1 MDLYEDPDGLLVE
14 GEVILLVVHRQTDHV
29 VAALEAAPRLPRPRV
44 CKVVSVTII
53 SDISTI
59 SLMLG
64 STLC

>member
-29 VAALEAAPRLPRPRV
+29 VTTLEAVPRLPRPRV

-53 SDISTI
+53 SDISHHLFNVGI
-59 SLMLG
+59 
-64 STLC
+64 